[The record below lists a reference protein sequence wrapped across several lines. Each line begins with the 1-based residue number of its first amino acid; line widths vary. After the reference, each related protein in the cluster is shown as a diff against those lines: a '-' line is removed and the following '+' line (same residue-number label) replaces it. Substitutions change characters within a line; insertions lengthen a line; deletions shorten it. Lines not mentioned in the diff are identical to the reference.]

1 MDKENKRDGRLF
13 MKTKEKLMMYGGW
26 LLSLFAI
33 IAGAS
38 FLWPHIHVALLGFAL
53 IYIGVRIFNFSTFKE
68 YKEKRMKLLLKL
80 FE

>member
-1 MDKENKRDGRLF
+1 MF

-26 LLSLFAI
+26 LLSLSAI
-33 IAGAS
+33 VIGAS